1 LGISILAAGV
11 ALSGCDRPGGAGAAG
26 LGPKGADPGP
36 SLQVKPGAV
45 EPAQKPPLELTAE
58 ADGPADG
65 HYILRADLP
74 EELGAGVL
82 PWDVRVEG
90 PRHGLACASGRVLW
104 IRLVGAEPP
113 AGAVVVAIRD
123 LREGSYR
130 AGPQPAALQ
139 SVRVGVP
146 NAPREA
152 GLDGVELRRG
162 FFEALA
168 GQFERTSRGWPPRQD
183 SFAAFAAGRARLLA
197 GRAEDHLQPLPSR
210 QARTE
215 LGEAMSLYT
224 GMSSVHEA
232 LQADRGLLLRS
243 PGREARTLPAA
254 ELTGV
259 ALAAHPWEEML
270 TKLGRKPS
278 IEPLAARVPQDVLY
292 AHFNDVRTF
301 VQLVGEIDELGTPL
315 AQIFENQPGDQG
327 IGARYEEELMV
338 ERLGLAEKLGHL
350 AASSL
355 AVVAGDPFLREGTD
369 LAVLFQVR
377 ERTTL
382 LAALELYEARAK
394 ARHPDLAFEQLEL
407 AGVPVRLASTPDGSV
422 RQYRAEQGGVLIL
435 SNSRA
440 GLEAIL
446 RVGQQQLP
454 SLAQSG
460 DFRYMRAL
468 YPASEDP
475 QEGFLFLP
483 DAFVAKAVGP
493 RTKILAARR
502 LAAQADLLALGYA
515 ALLHGWLEGKRPAS
529 ADELLQAGLLTPAD
543 LVDEDGRPLAFD
555 PVRGASSAFWGRAHA
570 MRPLADVELDK
581 VSPDERQAYERFRD
595 TYQSYWRRYI
605 DPVAARLRW
614 VDGGASL
621 EADVRIL
628 PILENSDYDE
638 LLERAG
644 QKTVAAPRLRGAV
657 QWTFAV
663 GEQAGLRRELDQ
675 LGQMVLP
682 GQGALLGWLGDWVM
696 VGLLDTSGLWDAA
709 VLADTIP
716 TAAGEAAEQEKTL
729 WKILPRIPAYAG
741 THVRNKLALAAVLT
755 ALKQKADQAAPGMV
769 RWETGPSYRGVP
781 IVEISASEDKQA
793 GPRSVLQ
800 YATVED
806 VFVITLGRD
815 TMEAL
820 IDARLDGALPVSAQG
835 AGAGD
840 GQALLGAVTL
850 GPDSWLSRVGLG
862 LMESG
867 VRAANA
873 QAFRWLETLSRGLVG
888 LPGDGAGLRQ
898 AALGYLGFEP
908 VCPNGGAFRG
918 LAPGQVEH
926 PVYGTP
932 ARPLYPELPLQ
943 DTPARRVLRS
953 LAALEMSLAFEG
965 EGDTRG
971 LHARFALRRRP
982 GPR

>member
-1 LGISILAAGV
+1 MARSGAAWLGISILAAGV

-338 ERLGLAEKLGHL
+338 
-350 AASSL
+350 
-355 AVVAGDPFLREGTD
+355 
-369 LAVLFQVR
+369 
-377 ERTTL
+377 
-382 LAALELYEARAK
+382 
-394 ARHPDLAFEQLEL
+394 
-407 AGVPVRLASTPDGSV
+407 
-422 RQYRAEQGGVLIL
+422 
-435 SNSRA
+435 
-440 GLEAIL
+440 
-446 RVGQQQLP
+446 
-454 SLAQSG
+454 
-460 DFRYMRAL
+460 
-468 YPASEDP
+468 
-475 QEGFLFLP
+475 
-483 DAFVAKAVGP
+483 
-493 RTKILAARR
+493 
-502 LAAQADLLALGYA
+502 
-515 ALLHGWLEGKRPAS
+515 
-529 ADELLQAGLLTPAD
+529 
-543 LVDEDGRPLAFD
+543 
-555 PVRGASSAFWGRAHA
+555 
-570 MRPLADVELDK
+570 
-581 VSPDERQAYERFRD
+581 
-595 TYQSYWRRYI
+595 
-605 DPVAARLRW
+605 
-614 VDGGASL
+614 
-621 EADVRIL
+621 
-628 PILENSDYDE
+628 
-638 LLERAG
+638 
-644 QKTVAAPRLRGAV
+644 
-657 QWTFAV
+657 
-663 GEQAGLRRELDQ
+663 
-675 LGQMVLP
+675 
-682 GQGALLGWLGDWVM
+682 
-696 VGLLDTSGLWDAA
+696 
-709 VLADTIP
+709 
-716 TAAGEAAEQEKTL
+716 
-729 WKILPRIPAYAG
+729 
-741 THVRNKLALAAVLT
+741 
-755 ALKQKADQAAPGMV
+755 
-769 RWETGPSYRGVP
+769 
-781 IVEISASEDKQA
+781 
-793 GPRSVLQ
+793 
-800 YATVED
+800 
-806 VFVITLGRD
+806 
-815 TMEAL
+815 
-820 IDARLDGALPVSAQG
+820 
-835 AGAGD
+835 
-840 GQALLGAVTL
+840 
-850 GPDSWLSRVGLG
+850 
-862 LMESG
+862 
-867 VRAANA
+867 
-873 QAFRWLETLSRGLVG
+873 
-888 LPGDGAGLRQ
+888 
-898 AALGYLGFEP
+898 
-908 VCPNGGAFRG
+908 
-918 LAPGQVEH
+918 
-926 PVYGTP
+926 
-932 ARPLYPELPLQ
+932 
-943 DTPARRVLRS
+943 
-953 LAALEMSLAFEG
+953 
-965 EGDTRG
+965 
-971 LHARFALRRRP
+971 
-982 GPR
+982 